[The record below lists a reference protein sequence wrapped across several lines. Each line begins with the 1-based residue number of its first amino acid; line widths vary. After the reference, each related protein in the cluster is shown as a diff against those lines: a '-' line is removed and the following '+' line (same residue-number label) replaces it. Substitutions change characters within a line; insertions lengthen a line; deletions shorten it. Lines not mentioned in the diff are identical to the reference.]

1 MKLQKLP
8 NELSVEE
15 LLKALED
22 TSKAEK
28 KEITSPTLP
37 NIENDSLNESYPVA
51 SFLDAFEIKNGN
63 SLVSDAVLYKLF
75 TIWNKTS
82 GMNKSL
88 FNRQMQ
94 LFLIPSLVKKG
105 KVSKIYYRLNKSATN
120 LVKYVNYYHKE
131 KKRNQRTNK
140 NYKKYYEKFF
150 KDIGIE
156 GGPLFVEADIL
167 YHIYDNY
174 MYKRNR
180 KSYSYHTFELVCSLF
195 FEVKYFTD
203 FTAPWF
209 GVSENVKQHIS
220 KEAVENWRK
229 GRKRR
234 GLKTRKV
241 KEENKQETLYP
252 EIEED

>member
-8 NELSVEE
+8 NDLSVEE

-22 TSKAEK
+22 TSKSEK
-28 KEITSPTLP
+28 KESVSSTLP
-37 NIENDSLNESYPVA
+37 NIQDDSLNEEYPIA
-51 SFLDAFEIKNGN
+51 SFLDAFQIKNGN
-63 SLVSDAVLYKLF
+63 ALVSDAVLYKLF
-75 TIWNKTS
+75 TVWNKTS
-82 GMNKSL
+82 GMNKNL

-94 LFLIPSLVKKG
+94 MFLLRAPVKRG
-105 KVSKIYYRLNKSATN
+105 NTTKVYYRINEAATK
-120 LVKYVNYYHKE
+120 LVKYVNHYHKE

-156 GGPLFVEADIL
+156 SGPLFVEADIL
-167 YHIYDNY
+167 YHIYDTY
-174 MYKRNR
+174 MYRRNR

-229 GRKRR
+229 GRKLR

-241 KEENKQETLYP
+241 KEENKQEILYP
-252 EIEED
+252 EVEED